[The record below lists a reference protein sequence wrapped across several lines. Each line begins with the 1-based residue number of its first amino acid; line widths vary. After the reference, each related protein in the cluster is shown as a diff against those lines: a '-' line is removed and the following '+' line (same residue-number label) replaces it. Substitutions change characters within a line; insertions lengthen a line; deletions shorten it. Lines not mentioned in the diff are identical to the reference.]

1 MKNHLIYGKLHF
13 SQFDR
18 SHTFQTD
25 FNVTSAE
32 SNDESSVCL
41 NWINLWLEIGW
52 LFTILYLISS
62 WFNQVFSELL
72 NDAFLA
78 DSPEN
83 MYFRIVTENQPLCLT
98 SINFNHWAY
107 CIFTVIYLSLRYVVD
122 MYAIRWKSRLCQSMH
137 SKHTYRARVDRS
149 IRVDLSRLIIFVMN
163 SSDRRKF

>member
-83 MYFRIVTENQPLCLT
+83 MYFRIVTENQPLCMT
-98 SINFNHWAY
+98 SS
-107 CIFTVIYLSLRYVVD
+107 IYKLQPLSVLHLHRHLSLATLCCWHVCDTMKVEV
-122 MYAIRWKSRLCQSMH
+122 MSKYAQ
-137 SKHTYRARVDRS
+137 
-149 IRVDLSRLIIFVMN
+149 
-163 SSDRRKF
+163 